1 MGPLFKAVLQ
11 SGFTKL
17 RDGDRFYFESK
28 FAAFTIPELAAF
40 TNVTLS
46 SVVLDNTASSTWT
59 WPALERTKSVKSL
72 TTDTTTVP
80 SYSSAPVCLKPV
92 SIQQVPSSSSNGAG
106 PIFPLVGLRRTE
118 SERERERRGLK
129 SIQRL
134 SSTDLGLTPCYRMDS
149 RRSLMVS
156 SSCTLTSLPTVC
168 LTS

>member
-80 SYSSAPVCLKPV
+80 SYPCNAFLSNSSAPVCLKPV

-118 SERERERRGLK
+118 RERER
-129 SIQRL
+129 
-134 SSTDLGLTPCYRMDS
+134 DA
-149 RRSLMVS
+149 V
-156 SSCTLTSLPTVC
+156 
-168 LTS
+168 